1 MAVGD
6 KILFCLLLM
15 QLADDSAAAADILE
29 VAQHDGCVEGVE
41 RDQAIAAVFL
51 EISVA
56 VQNKDAKLA
65 DLYRVSVFYEK
76 HVPVVTVE
84 GEDVTAR
91 VGAVDHPMLDV
102 HYIEWIAFADGTK
115 IGIKF
120 LNPGDAPEATFTKTA
135 ETGTVYAYCNLHGL
149 WKTEL

>member
-1 MAVGD
+1 MAEVKFYRCNHCGNIVVVVKD
-6 KILFCLLLM
+6 GGVTPMCCGEKMELL
-15 QLADDSAAAADILE
+15 
-29 VAQHDGCVEGVE
+29 VAGATD
-41 RDQAIAAVFL
+41 AAV
-51 EISVA
+51 
-56 VQNKDAKLA
+56 
-65 DLYRVSVFYEK
+65 EK

-84 GEDVTAR
+84 GEDVIAR
-91 VGAVDHPMLDV
+91 VGAAAHPMLAV

-149 WKTEL
+149 WKADC